1 VSLCAMAVKKDDAA
15 TLGFGSSVQRSTSLP
30 SLHGPRTKLV
40 TNRLAMTGSLSY
52 VSRARRSSLQKWQ
65 LERRSATMLEECP
78 GADMQCSLPEDVVRQ
93 LREKM
98 SGHQWLCVVEKCH
111 GCEDHQMT
119 TKHDE
124 GKYQRIASEVFEWV
138 AAEFGSCI
146 ACTTVDALCEHTSRG
161 VQPRRIGAFE
171 VYLIRQSFESSEV
184 SSQQVLVHSK
194 LLTLQWPQK
203 SKLMKKVLESL
214 PDKLR
219 GLKDPATWP
228 RVEKDAEEVLR
239 LVKEWGL
246 QEWTAAKKA
255 TTWCHKFLRL
265 HGLLKGDWPSSLP
278 EAEEGLQ
285 LVAYVQAQPFEVFD
299 PEALARF
306 ATHCQIVEKFWRTQP
321 EPRQWPATFQAAEQ
335 LLRVEK
341 WVSKWANA
349 GRLLRHCHVVMKFW
363 TTQPDRSV
371 WPGSRSEAEEL
382 LQVEEQVRTEAHAE
396 DLLKHCHIVSKFWT
410 TQPDRSVW
418 PGSRSE
424 AEELLQVEEQ
434 VKTEAHAEDLLK
446 HCQVVSKFW
455 TTQPDRSVWPGSR
468 SEAEELLQVEEQ
480 VRTEAHAGKLLEH
493 CHIVINF
500 WTTQEGSPSSWPAD
514 YDSAEQLRRVKPQVQ
529 IWENASEL
537 LTHCEIICRFW
548 NRQRSKWPSVT
559 CFDAQDVEDAR
570 IFLQKETWLIDI
582 PEAREF
588 LDHCRLL
595 EIWRSQQEVRLH
607 HLLDNSSSKENWEEA
622 TRLVEKLHGDGFEV
636 STAAKVRI
644 LIALQVDS
652 TSKHLGKAFGK
663 VVLDADVSIV
673 FLLDQSGSVTQDVF
687 DKQLKKAAVQLT
699 EQIVQQR
706 PDQSGSTLQF
716 AGVAFSKEIE
726 MFSDLTTNPADF
738 KSSIRQHEYKG
749 GGTYTDE
756 ALFKARDIL
765 QRTPNDAVRLVFNFT
780 DGDPNKG
787 HYEPAIAARQD
798 LERESKA
805 AVVGI
810 GIGGKL
816 DMNKL
821 QQISSAGLAIPVK
834 DFAELR
840 GAIQGA
846 FNAITEAKKRGEKLS
861 TKDLL
866 DHMRGAVP

>member
-1 VSLCAMAVKKDDAA
+1 MAVKKDDAA

-371 WPGSRSEAEEL
+371 WPA
-382 LQVEEQVRTEAHAE
+382 
-396 DLLKHCHIVSKFWT
+396 
-410 TQPDRSVW
+410 
-418 PGSRSE
+418 
-424 AEELLQVEEQ
+424 
-434 VKTEAHAEDLLK
+434 
-446 HCQVVSKFW
+446 
-455 TTQPDRSVWPGSR
+455 SR